1 MIVSAI
7 STAFFCWFFAY
18 CLDEVPYLH
27 WYGKLIDRLPYRL
40 NKPMGRCP
48 FCMAPWLYI
57 LFLLTPSDANIIKHL
72 WQVAFGFG
80 WVYAGNELFAR
91 YIYRGE

>member
-18 CLDEVPYLH
+18 CLDEVPYLR
-27 WYGKLIDRLPYRL
+27 WYGNLIDRL
-40 NKPMGRCP
+40 RCP

-57 LFLLTPSDANIIKHL
+57 LFLLTPSDANIIQHL

-80 WVYAGNELFAR
+80 WVYAGNEAFAR